1 MELRETRH
9 ASVRRQ
15 GRGIPTF
22 VVNLLVEQGACM
34 RHDGAEVFYID
45 KEARRRIRRALGDR
59 IHAALE
65 SYLDAYVVLGA
76 DGRVITTAWRTGRLR
91 RA

>member
-1 MELRETRH
+1 MEVRETRH

-15 GRGIPTF
+15 ERGIPPF
-22 VVNLLVEQGACM
+22 VVNLLLEQGACT
-34 RHDGAEVFYID
+34 RHDGADVFYLD
-45 KEARRRIRRALGDR
+45 KEARRRVRRTLGDR

-65 SYLDAYVVLGA
+65 GYLDAYIVIGD
-76 DGRVITTAWRTGRLR
+76 DGRVVTAAWRTRRLR

>member
-1 MELRETRH
+1 MELHQTRH
-9 ASVRRQ
+9 ATARLQ
-15 GRGIPTF
+15 GRGIPPF

-45 KEARRRIRRALGDR
+45 KEARRRIRRSLGDR

-65 SYLDAYVVLGA
+65 GYLDAYVVLGD
-76 DGRVITTAWRTGRLR
+76 DGRVVTAAWRTRRLR

>member
-1 MELRETRH
+1 MELHETRH
-9 ASVRRQ
+9 ATARRQ
-15 GRGIPTF
+15 GRGIPPF
-22 VVNLLVEQGACM
+22 VVNLLVEQGACA
-34 RHDGAEVFYID
+34 RHDGADVFYID

-65 SYLDAYVVLGA
+65 SYLDAYVVLGD
-76 DGRVITTAWRTGRLR
+76 DGRVVTAAWRTRRLR

>member
-1 MELRETRH
+1 MQLAETRH
-9 ASVRRQ
+9 ATARRQ
-15 GRGIPTF
+15 GRGIPSF
-22 VVNLLVEQGACM
+22 VVNLLLEQGACT
-34 RHDGAEVFYID
+34 RHDGADVFYLD

-65 SYLDAYVVLGA
+65 GYLDAYVVLGD
-76 DGRVITTAWRTGRLR
+76 DGHIVTAAWRTRRLR